1 MRGYRSEQQVL
12 PGSVA
17 WANLGKD
24 KWWSVRN
31 QDPSEAPELIQTL
44 RKTDQ
49 ILVRLFDNWGS
60 GAKDPAVRQYRWLK
74 TASIRNFQEDFGS
87 KSVAISSAIFKQHVQ
102 IALGYCKGFNPVAWV
117 ALPVGDGAGIT
128 FPKDETS
135 SGVGGVA
142 RAVPAVDVDLPRVD
156 EDRYVPIIIEETPT
170 ERQGSTASLGDGLD
184 QGAENTDD
192 QYFREQQSISEK
204 NSRKLI
210 KMRLPAVR
218 LVDTGVPE
226 EVAKLENYLHELLGH
241 FGWGLIK
248 EALPFLVEEDLV
260 KYLKKVTSLP
270 STSHAVSVLA
280 GTLDFT
286 VKWMSSALAEEQGSD
301 NRIIGAVDASFAM
314 DAMTRKSHGVFIN
327 FVNNEPTG
335 QSAGKAGCKASLL

>member
-1 MRGYRSEQQVL
+1 
-12 PGSVA
+12 
-17 WANLGKD
+17 
-24 KWWSVRN
+24 VRN

-117 ALPVGDGAGIT
+117 ALPVGAGIT